1 MSPGQRQGRR
11 LLISGRVQGVGF
23 RWFARRTAAQ
33 LGVTGWVRN
42 LPSGDV
48 EVQAAGSS
56 ATLAR
61 LKQELERGPG
71 GGARVS
77 SVREEQ
83 IASVP
88 EWESFDVVF

>member
-1 MSPGQRQGRR
+1 MSPDEREGRR
-11 LLISGRVQGVGF
+11 LLVSGRVQGVGF
-23 RWFARRTAAQ
+23 RWFTRRTATE

-48 EVQAAGSS
+48 EVQAAGSP
-56 ATLAR
+56 AKLAR
-61 LKQELERGPG
+61 LKHQLERGPD
-71 GGARVS
+71 GARVS

>member
-1 MSPGQRQGRR
+1 MSPGQREGLR
-11 LLISGRVQGVGF
+11 LVVSGRVQGVGF
-23 RWFARRTAAQ
+23 RWFARRTAVE

-42 LPSGDV
+42 LPTGDV
-48 EVQAAGSS
+48 EVQAAGSP

-61 LKQELERGPG
+61 LKQELERGP

-88 EWESFDVVF
+88 EWEGFEVVF

>member
-1 MSPGQRQGRR
+1 MSPGQREGRR
-11 LLISGRVQGVGF
+11 LLVSGRVQGVGF
-23 RWFARRTAAQ
+23 RWFARRTAVE

-48 EVQAAGSS
+48 EVQAAGSPS
-56 ATLAR
+56 ALAR

-71 GGARVS
+71 GARVS
-77 SVREEQ
+77 SVSEEQ

-88 EWESFDVVF
+88 EWDSFDVVF

>member
-1 MSPGQRQGRR
+1 VSRGQQEGRR

-23 RWFARRTAAQ
+23 RWFTRRAAVE

-48 EVQAAGSS
+48 EVQATGSPS
-56 ATLAR
+56 ALAR

-71 GGARVS
+71 GARVS
-77 SVREEQ
+77 SVGEEQ

-88 EWESFDVVF
+88 EWEGFEVVF